1 MKKYILYLTESSESQ
16 ESGLLFPSE
25 IENKYYYGI
34 GNLYISDERLQPKY
48 TLLAILKEERIEVT
62 LSHKQNNFYECSIE
76 KIGKF
81 TFYIEELDKPLQ
93 YIGSNTQYK
102 NLTVYYRLRLENTEK
117 AEYCAKNDDFYFTGK
132 SNVID

>member
-1 MKKYILYLTESSESQ
+1 MKKYILYLTKSNESREN
-16 ESGLLFPSE
+16 GLLFPSE
-25 IENKYYYGI
+25 IEDEHYYGV
-34 GNLYISDERLQPKY
+34 GNLYISDEILQSEY
-48 TLLAILKEERIEVT
+48 TLLAIFNEERIEVT

-81 TFYIEELDKPLQ
+81 TFYVEQLYKPMQ

-102 NLTVYYRLRLENTEK
+102 NLSVYYRLRLQNTKK
-117 AEYCAKNDDFYFTGK
+117 AEYFAKNDDFYFIGK